1 MEATCRL
8 RGLIDKNDVL
18 YSAGRNSNAR
28 RNQDYQRGLRIG
40 REQDELVTAF
50 IPYLEADP
58 DPDRDNTGSSATV
71 EAWVISSGQRW
82 GLRSVK
88 KCALK

>member
-1 MEATCRL
+1 MLATCRL
-8 RGLIDKNDVL
+8 RSLIDKNDVL
-18 YSAGRNSNAR
+18 YSAGRDSNAR
-28 RNQDYQRGLRIG
+28 RNQDYRRGLRIG
-40 REQDELVTAF
+40 REQDELVTTF
-50 IPYLEADP
+50 IPYLEAAP
-58 DPDRDNTGSSATV
+58 DPDNTGSSATV